1 MSTHGLHDSSATDD
15 GWRPRYRFFVYIEY
29 CEYCE
34 YSLRWRSGAAE
45 GCGEHCHQSG
55 TERMMV
61 NATLQEL
68 EVPDDEAVRQSAAAL
83 GVLQAFLADNTT
95 SGCVG

>member
-1 MSTHGLHDSSATDD
+1 
-15 GWRPRYRFFVYIEY
+15 
-29 CEYCE
+29 
-34 YSLRWRSGAAE
+34 
-45 GCGEHCHQSG
+45 
-55 TERMMV
+55 MV